1 MRIRITNC
9 LLELVEWDG
18 GTHRASPAVS
28 GPSAVH
34 AAYPDGAPAFATLP
48 PAVSAWQVRPSAP
61 LESVRTAIVRGSY
74 LPDMAEPVFY
84 YDFNSPFAYI
94 AAHRVDDV
102 LPVRPR
108 WQPIAFAFLLIAQ
121 GREPWSFDVEGRGP
135 TMEDC
140 KRRAGALGLP
150 LQWPDGWPRESYS
163 LLPLRAAVLAEQAGL
178 LREFSRAAFQQH
190 FSHPEGVRE
199 LDGVL
204 AAAATAGL
212 DPEHVRAHIG
222 DADVKAAVKDATD
235 AAIDLGVFGVPT
247 VQVADELFW
256 GDDKLEDAAAA
267 LAPHVG

>member
-204 AAAATAGL
+204 AAAVAAGL

>member
-1 MRIRITNC
+1 V
-9 LLELVEWDG
+9 LAL
-18 GTHRASPAVS
+18 
-28 GPSAVH
+28 
-34 AAYPDGAPAFATLP
+34 
-48 PAVSAWQVRPSAP
+48 Q
-61 LESVRTAIVRGSY
+61 RTARGSY
-74 LPDMAEPVFY
+74 LADMAEAVFY

-102 LPVRPR
+102 LPVKPR

-121 GREPWSFDVEGRGP
+121 GREPWSFDIEGRGP

-140 KRRAGALGLP
+140 KRRAAALGLP
-150 LQWPDGWPRESYS
+150 LQWPEGWPRESYS

-204 AAAATAGL
+204 AAAVTAGL
-212 DPEHVRAHIG
+212 DPEHVRAHVG

>member
-102 LPVRPR
+102 LPVCPR

-121 GREPWSFDVEGRGP
+121 RREPWSFDVEGRGP

-140 KRRAGALGLP
+140 EHRAAALGLP